1 MNMKNWLMKSRYWY
15 NYKKSKAYKEYIRKL
30 KGSKNEPYFILVNLG
45 EADEDYCY
53 VKICISEL
61 QQEREL
67 TERQKKILKYIENEA
82 SNSKTFLGKP
92 IMKDSKYKL
101 TLKLLK
107 KIEKELS
114 GKEITIWYYQVTK
127 CFK

>member
-1 MNMKNWLMKSRYWY
+1 
-15 NYKKSKAYKEYIRKL
+15 
-30 KGSKNEPYFILVNLG
+30 
-45 EADEDYCY
+45 
-53 VKICISEL
+53 
-61 QQEREL
+61 
-67 TERQKKILKYIENEA
+67 
-82 SNSKTFLGKP
+82 
-92 IMKDSKYKL
+92 MKDSKYKL